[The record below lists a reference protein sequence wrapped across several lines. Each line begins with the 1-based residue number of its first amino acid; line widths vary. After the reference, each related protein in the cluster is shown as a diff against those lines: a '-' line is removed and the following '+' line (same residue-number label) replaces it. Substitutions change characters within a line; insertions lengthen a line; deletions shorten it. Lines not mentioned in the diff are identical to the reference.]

1 MADILLDKNDMNI
14 LADIL
19 LDTTTRPIHVGGDFI
34 KNKKMIKLILFLKK
48 NCDRLRHKFSY
59 KVFIALKYF
68 CFVTSFY

>member
-1 MADILLDKNDMNI
+1 MDN
-14 LADIL
+14 
-19 LDTTTRPIHVGGDFI
+19 VGRFSHTICLFSYKKVLEIEGGLGVGDFI

-48 NCDRLRHKFSY
+48 ICDRLRHKFSY